1 MKFTEAAL
9 TGAAFFFWRRLA
21 VTGHEGAGPRYK
33 LRIRKIGPIVTSEI
47 KKLLTLTVTAL
58 AMAAFATSTYA
69 GDGCGSGE
77 KKDGDKTEEGTQ
89 S

>member
-1 MKFTEAAL
+1 MKFTQAVL
-9 TGAAFFFWRRLA
+9 SGAAFFLAPVGGHRARR
-21 VTGHEGAGPRYK
+21 GGPRYK
-33 LRIRKIGPIVTSEI
+33 LRIRKIGPIVTLEM